1 MSAFLG
7 PIHFWLYNKVKIQ
20 NDIVENILS
29 SIAEDNLKNKLKEKY
44 GDEELKPLDEVI
56 DVTNIHGWLQQRVSL
71 VENKLAFT
79 VTEILNN
86 NSEKFEELKDIFKA
100 SGAEVS
106 TLDSNSSLEEA
117 YKAFNDSLLDG
128 MPCDHANTLVSQE
141 NDEIIWKRNVCV
153 HQDYWDANN
162 GDISNYYLLR
172 DELIKGLLS
181 ETNIKYEKI
190 DDITSKIS
198 K

>member
-7 PIHFWLYNKVKIQ
+7 PIHFWLYNKIKIQ
-20 NDIVENILS
+20 NDIVENILLTVN
-29 SIAEDNLKNKLKEKY
+29 DNNLKNKLTEKY

-56 DVTNIHGWLQQRVSL
+56 DVTNIHGWLQQRVTL

-79 VTEILNN
+79 VTEILKE
-86 NSEKFEELKDIFKA
+86 NSDKLQELKDIFKA
-100 SGAEVS
+100 VGAEVS
-106 TLDSNSSLEEA
+106 TLDSNSTLEEA

-128 MPCDHANTLVSQE
+128 MPCDHANTLISQE
-141 NDEIIWKRNVCV
+141 DNETIWKRNVCV
-153 HQDYWDANN
+153 HQDYWDANG
-162 GDISNYYLLR
+162 GDINNYYLLR
-172 DELIKGLLS
+172 DEFIKGLLS

-190 DDITSKIS
+190 DEITSKIS